1 MIPLALLSRILLPSS
16 SYTILPYLFD
26 RNRTKYIM
34 GAYAAIQSL
43 PGYIKYTILILL
55 ALQLSV
61 FAVWMYMLRGEVAID
76 RKRKLVKVD

>member
-1 MIPLALLSRILLPSS
+1 
-16 SYTILPYLFD
+16 
-26 RNRTKYIM
+26 M